1 MKKGSRRGRG
11 WILLAC
17 ALACAL
23 AWVTAGCGAH
33 AGEQAPASR
42 LTEAQRDTAIARSQI
57 PGARAVGRALDVAG
71 REAAHAAQMDSMQVR

>member
-1 MKKGSRRGRG
+1 
-11 WILLAC
+11 
-17 ALACAL
+17 
-23 AWVTAGCGAH
+23 
-33 AGEQAPASR
+33 